1 MLIPIRYNV
10 RNLLVRR
17 TSTLLTVFGIGVS
30 VAVFVAVMALVEG
43 IRLTFVA
50 TGEPLNV
57 LAIRNGAQSET
68 GSLIE
73 PAAALV
79 ARSIRGVARGDDGEP
94 LVSIERIVYVNQ
106 PRLGDDGSSNVVM
119 RGLGPPGRVLRPSV
133 RLVSGRWYV
142 PGRRELTVSRTISAR
157 FRDTSLGDELV
168 SGRAHFKVVGIFEAG
183 RTAYASEMWTG
194 AEDVGSAFERTN
206 VSDILARAA
215 GPDTVRTLIDQL
227 ADDPRMRFDARSERA
242 YYAEQT
248 KAATPVRILGNII
261 AVVMA
266 VGSAFAAMNTMYAA
280 VASRGREVAVLRA
293 LGFSRKAIA
302 LSFVTEAVLLS
313 IAGGI
318 VGGIGVVP
326 LNGLSTG
333 TTNWFTFSEMNFH
346 FAVTLPLFVRGVLF
360 AAVMGLA
367 GGILPALRASRMS
380 PAAAMRAL

>member
-1 MLIPIRYNV
+1 MLIPFRYNV

-73 PAAALV
+73 PSSALV
-79 ARSIRGVARGDDGEP
+79 ARTIKGVARGADGEP
-94 LVSIERIVYVNQ
+94 LVSIERIVYVNE
-106 PRLGDDGSSNVVM
+106 PRTTTGSSNVVM
-119 RGLGPPGRVLRPSV
+119 RGLGPTGRALRPAV
-133 RLVSGRWYV
+133 QLAAGRWYV
-142 PGRRELTVSRTISAR
+142 PGRREVTASRTIAAR
-157 FRDTSLGDELV
+157 FRNCNLGDELV
-168 SGRAHFKVVGIFEAG
+168 SGRAHFKVVGIFDAG
-183 RTAYASEMWTG
+183 RSAYASELWTG
-194 AEDVGSAFERTN
+194 AEDLASAFERTN
-206 VSDILARAA
+206 YSDILARAA
-215 GPDTVRTLIDQL
+215 DRESVRTVIDAL
-227 ADDPRMRFDARSERA
+227 SGDPRMRFDARSERA
-242 YYAEQT
+242 FYAEQT
-248 KAATPVRILGNII
+248 KAATPVQILGNII

-293 LGFSRKAIA
+293 LGFSRASIA

-318 VGGIGVVP
+318 AGGLGVVP

-346 FAVTLPLFVRGVLF
+346 FAVTLPLLARGVLF

>member
-1 MLIPIRYNV
+1 MLIPIRYNL
-10 RNLLVRR
+10 RNLFVRR

-43 IRLTFVA
+43 IRQTFVA

-73 PAAALV
+73 PSSALV
-79 ARSIRGVARGDDGEP
+79 ARTIRGTARGADGEP

-106 PRLGDDGSSNVVM
+106 PRLTNGSSNVVM
-119 RGLGPPGRVLRPSV
+119 RGLGATGRTLRPAV

-142 PGRRELTVSRTISAR
+142 PGRRELTVSRTIAAR
-157 FRDTSLGDELV
+157 FRNCSLGDELV
-168 SGRAHFKVVGIFEAG
+168 TGRAHFHVVGIFDAG
-183 RTAYASEMWTG
+183 NSAYASEMWTG
-194 AEDVGSAFERTN
+194 AEDVGSAFERANYSN
-206 VSDILARAA
+206 VLARAA
-215 GPDTVRTLIDQL
+215 DGDHVRAVIDAL
-227 ADDPRMRFDARSERA
+227 AEDPRMHFDARSERA
-242 YYAEQT
+242 FYAEQT
-248 KAATPVRILGNII
+248 KAATPVKILGNII

-293 LGFSRKAIA
+293 LGFSRVSIA

-313 IAGGI
+313 VAGGI
-318 VGGIGVVP
+318 VGGVGVVP
-326 LNGLSTG
+326 LNGISTG

-346 FAVTLPLFVRGVLF
+346 FAVTPPLFVQGVLF
-360 AAVMGLA
+360 AAIMGLA

>member
-1 MLIPIRYNV
+1 MLVPIKYNV

-43 IRLTFVA
+43 IRQTFVA

-73 PAAALV
+73 PSSALV
-79 ARSIRGVARGDDGEP
+79 ARAIRGVGRGEDGEP
-94 LVSIERIVYVNQ
+94 LVSVERMVYVNQ
-106 PRLGDDGSSNVVM
+106 PRVTSGSSNVVM
-119 RGLGPPGRVLRPSV
+119 RGLGATGRTLRPV
-133 RLVSGRWYV
+133 ARLVEGRWYV
-142 PGRRELTVSRTISAR
+142 PGRRELTVSRTIAAR
-157 FRDTSLGDELV
+157 FRDCSLGDELV
-168 SGRAHFKVVGIFEAG
+168 TGRAHFKVVGIFDAG
-183 RTAYASEMWTG
+183 NTAFASEMWTG
-194 AEDVGSAFERTN
+194 AEDIASAFERVN
-206 VSDILARAA
+206 YSDILARAA
-215 GPDTVRTLIDQL
+215 DRGSVRSVIDAL
-227 ADDPRMRFDARSERA
+227 AEDPRMHFDARSERA
-242 YYAEQT
+242 FYSEQT
-248 KAATPVRILGNII
+248 KAATPVQILGNII
-261 AVVMA
+261 AIVMA

-293 LGFSRKAIA
+293 LGFSRAAIA

-318 VGGIGVVP
+318 VGGVGVVP

-346 FAVTLPLFVRGVLF
+346 FAVTAPLFAQGVLF
-360 AAVMGLA
+360 AAIMGLA

-380 PAAAMRAL
+380 PATAMRAL

>member
-1 MLIPIRYNV
+1 MFIPLKYNV
-10 RNLLVRR
+10 RNLAVRR

-43 IRLTFVA
+43 IRQTFVA

-73 PAAALV
+73 PASALV
-79 ARSIRGVARGDDGEP
+79 ARTIPGVGRGADGAP
-94 LVSIERIVYVNQ
+94 LVSVERMVYVNQ
-106 PRLGDDGSSNVVM
+106 PRLTSGSSNVVM
-119 RGLGPPGRVLRPSV
+119 RGLDATGRSLRPIA
-133 RLVSGRWYV
+133 RLTSGRWYV
-142 PGRRELTVSRTISAR
+142 PGRRELTVSRMIAAR
-157 FRDTSLGDELV
+157 FRNCSLGDELV
-168 SGRAHFKVVGIFEAG
+168 TGRARWKVVGIFDAG
-183 RTAYASEMWTG
+183 RSAYASEMWTG
-194 AEDVGSAFERTN
+194 PGDIASAFERN
-206 VSDILARAA
+206 NYSDVLARAA
-215 GPDTVRTLIDQL
+215 DREHVREVIVALSE
-227 ADDPRMRFDARSERA
+227 DPRMHFDARGERA

-261 AVVMA
+261 AIVMA

-293 LGFSRKAIA
+293 LGFPRAAIA

-318 VGGIGVVP
+318 VGGAGVIP

-333 TTNWFTFSEMNFH
+333 TTNWFTFSEMSFH
-346 FAVTLPLFVRGVLF
+346 FAVTPALFLEGVLF
-360 AAVMGLA
+360 AAAMGLA
-367 GGILPALRASRMS
+367 GGLLPALRASRMS
-380 PAAAMRAL
+380 PATAMRAL

>member
-1 MLIPIRYNV
+1 MFVPVKYNV

-30 VAVFVAVMALVEG
+30 VAVFVSVMALVEG
-43 IRLTFVA
+43 IRATFVA

-73 PAAALV
+73 PSAALV
-79 ARSIRGVARGDDGEP
+79 ARTIRGAGRGADGEP
-94 LVSIERIVYVNQ
+94 LVSVERMVYVQQ
-106 PRLGDDGSSNVVM
+106 PRLTTGSSNIVI
-119 RGLGPPGRVLRPSV
+119 RGLGETGRTLRPV
-133 RLVSGRWYV
+133 AHLVSGRWYV
-142 PGRRELTVSRTISAR
+142 PGRRELTVSRTIADR
-157 FRDTSLGDELV
+157 FRNCSLGDELV
-168 SGRAHFKVVGIFEAG
+168 SGRARFRVVGIFDAG
-183 RTAYASEMWTG
+183 RSAYASEMWSG
-194 AEDVGSAFERTN
+194 VEDVGSAFDRVN
-206 VSDILARAA
+206 YSNILARAA
-215 GPDTVRTLIDQL
+215 DRGSVRTVIDAL
-227 ADDPRMRFDARSERA
+227 TDDPRMRFDARSERA

-248 KAATPVRILGNII
+248 KAATPVQILGNII
-261 AVVMA
+261 AIVMA

-293 LGFSRKAIA
+293 LGFSRAAIA
-302 LSFVTEAVLLS
+302 FSFVTEAVLLS

-318 VGGIGVVP
+318 VGGIGVTP

-333 TTNWFTFSEMNFH
+333 TTNWFTFSEMNFA
-346 FAVTLPLFVRGVLF
+346 FAVTAPLFARGVLF

-380 PAAAMRAL
+380 PATAMRAL

>member
-1 MLIPIRYNV
+1 MLVPVKYNV

-73 PAAALV
+73 PASALAARTIPGV
-79 ARSIRGVARGDDGEP
+79 GRGPDGEP
-94 LVSIERIVYVNQ
+94 LVSVERMVYVQQ
-106 PRLGDDGSSNVVM
+106 PRLESGSSNVVM
-119 RGLGPPGRVLRPSV
+119 RGLGSTGRALRPV
-133 RLVSGRWYV
+133 VHLTAGRWYV
-142 PGRRELTVSRTISAR
+142 PGRRELTVSRTIAAR

-168 SGRAHFKVVGIFEAG
+168 SGRAHFRVVGIFDAG
-183 RTAYASEMWTG
+183 RSAYASEMWTG
-194 AEDVGSAFERTN
+194 AEDISSAFERIN
-206 VSDILARAA
+206 YSNILARAA
-215 GPDTVRTLIDQL
+215 DQGSVRTVIDAL
-227 ADDPRMRFDARSERA
+227 SEDPRMKFDARGERA
-242 YYAEQT
+242 FYAEQT
-248 KAATPVRILGNII
+248 KAATPVQILGNII
-261 AVVMA
+261 AIVMA

-293 LGFSRKAIA
+293 LGFTRAAIA

-318 VGGIGVVP
+318 VGGVGVVP

-333 TTNWFTFSEMNFH
+333 TTNWYTFSEMNFH
-346 FAVTLPLFVRGVLF
+346 FAVTAPLFARGVLF
-360 AAVMGLA
+360 AAIMGLA

-380 PAAAMRAL
+380 PATAMRAL

>member
-1 MLIPIRYNV
+1 MLIPLRYNV

-73 PAAALV
+73 PSAALV
-79 ARSIRGVARGDDGEP
+79 ARTIRGVARGADGEP
-94 LVSIERIVYVNQ
+94 LVSVERMVYVNQ
-106 PRLGDDGSSNVVM
+106 PRTTSGSSNVVM
-119 RGLGPPGRVLRPSV
+119 RGLGPAGRTLRPAV
-133 RLVSGRWYV
+133 QLVSGRWYV
-142 PGRRELTVSRTISAR
+142 PGRRELTASRTIAAR
-157 FRDTSLGDELV
+157 FRDCSLGDELV
-168 SGRAHFKVVGIFEAG
+168 SGRAHFKVVGIFDAG
-183 RTAYASEMWTG
+183 RSAYASEMWTG

-206 VSDILARAA
+206 YSDVLARAA
-215 GPDTVRTLIDQL
+215 APYSVRTVIDQL
-227 ADDPRMRFDARSERA
+227 AGDPRMHFDARGERA

-261 AVVMA
+261 AIVMA

-293 LGFSRKAIA
+293 LGFSRASIA
-302 LSFVTEAVLLS
+302 LSFVSEAVLLS
-313 IAGGI
+313 IVGGI
-318 VGGIGVVP
+318 VGGVGVIP

-346 FAVTLPLFVRGVLF
+346 FAVTLPLFARGVLF
-360 AAVMGLA
+360 AAVMGVA

>member
-43 IRLTFVA
+43 IRVTFIA

-73 PAAALV
+73 PSAALV
-79 ARSIRGVARGDDGEP
+79 ARTIKGVARGADGEP
-94 LVSIERIVYVNQ
+94 LVSIERIVYVNE
-106 PRLGDDGSSNVVM
+106 PRTTTGSSNVVM
-119 RGLGPPGRVLRPSV
+119 RGLGPTGRALRPAV
-133 RLVSGRWYV
+133 QLAAGRWYV
-142 PGRRELTVSRTISAR
+142 PGRREVTASRTIAAR
-157 FRDTSLGDELV
+157 FRNCSLGDELV
-168 SGRAHFKVVGIFEAG
+168 SGRAHFKVVGIFDAG
-183 RTAYASEMWTG
+183 RSAYASELWTG
-194 AEDVGSAFERTN
+194 AEDLASAFERSN
-206 VSDILARAA
+206 YSDILARAA
-215 GPDTVRTLIDQL
+215 DRDSVRTVIDAL
-227 ADDPRMRFDARSERA
+227 SDDPRMRFDARSERA
-242 YYAEQT
+242 FYAEQT
-248 KAATPVRILGNII
+248 RAATPVQILGNII

-293 LGFSRKAIA
+293 LGFSRASIA

-318 VGGIGVVP
+318 VGGAGVIP

-346 FAVTLPLFVRGVLF
+346 FAVTLPLFARGVLF